1 MARPTRIVA
10 DIDFDKDGKQVGW
23 LGLPHSVTRSAYGR
37 IMIPIAC
44 IRNGAGPTAFFM
56 AGNHGDEYEGQ
67 IALAKL
73 IRALE
78 PQHIQGRV
86 IVLPAA
92 NFPAAMDGA
101 RVSPIDGGNLNRT
114 FPGDP
119 DGTVTQQIAYYIDS
133 ELFPRADLFHDLH
146 SGGGSLDYL
155 PFASMHEG
163 GGEALDARCRAA
175 LLAFA
180 PDVAL
185 VWKLGQDTRYAPAAA
200 MRLGVPALGGE
211 FGGKGSVN
219 RAALAMVE
227 RGLRR
232 HLVNMGIVEKPKDWP
247 DDWRTAKKPRRL
259 SVPGQ
264 AWFVYAPEPG
274 LFEPATELGDFVEK
288 GALCGHV
295 HFVDNPARAPVPC
308 HFAEA
313 GTVVCKRHPG
323 RVERGDCVAHLAVD
337 ESW

>member
-1 MARPTRIVA
+1 MGKPTRLVS
-10 DIDFDKDGKQVGW
+10 DIDFDKVGKQVTW

-44 IRNGAGPTAFFM
+44 IKNGKGPTAFFQ

-78 PQHIQGRV
+78 PGEIQGRV
-86 IVLPAA
+86 IILPAA
-92 NFPAAMDGA
+92 NLPAAMDGA
-101 RVSPIDGGNLNRT
+101 RVSPIDGGNLNRV

-146 SGGGSLDYL
+146 SGGGSLEYM

-163 GGEALDARCRAA
+163 KDAAMNARCRAA

-180 PDVAL
+180 PDLAL
-185 VWKLGQDTRYAPAAA
+185 VWKLGNDIRFAPAAA
-200 MRLGVPALGGE
+200 MHRGVPALGGE
-211 FGGKGSVN
+211 FGGTGSVD
-219 RAALAMVE
+219 RKALAMVE

-232 HLVNMGIVEKPKDWP
+232 QLVAMGIMEKPKNWSELP
-247 DDWRTAKKPRRL
+247 PPRRA
-259 SVPGQ
+259 SVPGD
-264 AWFVYAPEPG
+264 AWHVFAPEPG
-274 LFEPATELGDFVEK
+274 LFEPATDLGENVRK
-288 GALCGHV
+288 GQLCGHV

-308 HFAEA
+308 HYREDGF
-313 GTVVCKRHPG
+313 VVCRRHYG

-337 ESW
+337 EAW

>member
-1 MARPTRIVA
+1 MARPTRIETS
-10 DIDFDKDGKQVGW
+10 IDFDRDGKQIGW

-44 IRNGAGPTAFFM
+44 IRNGTGPTAFFM

-67 IALAKL
+67 VALAKL

-78 PQHIQGRV
+78 PGAIQGRV
-86 IVLPAA
+86 IILPAA
-92 NFPAAMDGA
+92 NLPAALDGA
-101 RVSPIDGGNLNRT
+101 RVSPIDAGNLNRS

-119 DGTVTQQIAYYIDS
+119 DGTVTQQIAYYIDT

-146 SGGGSLDYL
+146 SGGGSLDYV

-163 GGEALDARCRAA
+163 GGAELDQRCRAA
-175 LLAFA
+175 LMAFA
-180 PDVAL
+180 PTRAL
-185 VWKLGQDTRYAPAAA
+185 VWKLGQDIRYSPAAA

-211 FGGKGSVN
+211 FGGTGSVN
-219 RAALAMVE
+219 RHAVAEVE

-232 HLVNMGIVEKPKDWP
+232 LLVHLGIAPQPKDWAEVP
-247 DDWRTAKKPRRL
+247 PPRRL

-264 AWFVYAPEPG
+264 DWFVYAPEPG
-274 LFEPATELGDFVEK
+274 LFEPATDLGDDVK
-288 GALCGHV
+288 RGDLCGHV
-295 HFVDNPARAPVPC
+295 HFVDNPGRAPVPC
-308 HFAEA
+308 HFAA
-313 GTVVCKRHPG
+313 DGLVVCKRHFG

-337 ESW
+337 ERW